1 MASLLL
7 LLYSKPEP
15 TVYFRNLSILIIH
28 LLQQIVVEEGV
39 PFPPISEDD
48 QEVGS
53 IPVKSPKHHLLP
65 ILPEQ
70 HVRRL
75 LRVLLQVP
83 GQVTHQHCWE
93 DRHL

>member
-15 TVYFRNLSILIIH
+15 TDYLRKIVNLISH

-39 PFPPISEDD
+39 PLPPISEDD

-53 IPVKSPKHHLLP
+53 IPVKSPEHHLLP
-65 ILPEQ
+65 ILPKQ
-70 HVRRL
+70 HVRSL
-75 LRVLLQVP
+75 LRVLAFP
-83 GQVTHQHCWE
+83 WE
-93 DRHL
+93 RAARSTT